1 MRDIVTIL
9 VRIRGALGQQVR
21 LSKYWIVA
29 ICPENVSIFWTQ
41 SSSVGGQ
48 TGEFHVKF

>member
-9 VRIRGALGQQVR
+9 VRIRAALGQQVR
-21 LSKYWIVA
+21 LGKYLIVA

-41 SSSVGGQ
+41 SSSVGGKL
-48 TGEFHVKF
+48 ESFM